1 MKTGIV
7 FSGGAVR
14 GFSHLGVMKALNEM
28 GIYADAVSGVSAG
41 AIVGAFIA
49 AKVDP
54 EDAYDRIEQSNYK
67 SYLKLAFSRLGFLKL
82 DRVDDLLQ
90 QHLPQTFEDLALP
103 LTVNATDIR
112 TGDEVFF
119 ASGPLT
125 RPILASCC
133 LPGIFEPVWH
143 DGRQLIDGGV
153 VNHMPYEPLEA
164 LQCDVLI
171 GCHCNPV
178 GASDAPATSM
188 KSVLMRSLY
197 LATARASRSKIAR
210 FNCFLEPPELENYNV
225 FDLKKSREIF
235 RIGYEH
241 TRKQAGELEKMMELV
256 LAAR

>member
-14 GFSHLGVMKALNEM
+14 GFAHLGVMKALNEM

-54 EDAYDRIEQSNYK
+54 EEAFDRIEQSNYK

-90 QHLPQTFEDLALP
+90 QHLPHRFEDLSLP

-112 TGDEVFF
+112 TGEEVFF
-119 ASGPLT
+119 DSGPLT

-133 LPGIFEPVWH
+133 LPGIFEPVWC

-153 VNHMPYEPLEA
+153 VNQMPFEPLEA
-164 LQCDVLI
+164 HCDLLI

-178 GASDAPATSM
+178 GTSDTPATSM

-210 FNCFLEPPELENYNV
+210 FSYFLEPPELENYNV

-241 TRKQAGELEKMMELV
+241 TRKRAGELEKMMEAV
-256 LAAR
+256 MMDK